1 MDDTARITVDLSH
14 DVVKAIDDAV
24 AAGDFA
30 SRSEAVEAA
39 LWKQEGLD
47 LYSPSAVARFKR
59 LMAEGLASGVSE
71 PWDSEAMFKRIT
83 DPARARKA

>member
-14 DVVKAIDDAV
+14 DVVKVIDEAV

-30 SRSEAVEAA
+30 SRSEAVETA

-47 LYSPSAVARFKR
+47 LHSLNAVARFKG
-59 LMAEGLASGVSE
+59 LIAEGLASGVSE